1 MTIPHAF
8 PLEPTPIHVSD
19 EVLDDLRARLTLTRP
34 PLDEGNGDWS
44 YGVPD
49 SYLRELVA
57 YWRDG
62 YDWRKAEAAIN
73 IYEHYQVSVAGVPVH
88 FMGKPGRGPR
98 PIPLIL
104 THGWPWTFWHWSK
117 VIDPL
122 ADPAAFG
129 GDPADAFDVI
139 VPSLP
144 GFGFPGPLTGFSDV
158 NFWKVSDLWHTLMTE
173 TLGYEKYAAG
183 GCDIG
188 GILSSQLGHKYADE
202 LYGIHIGS
210 GLPLDFFTGH
220 RAWDFARNRPLTDDQ
235 PADVRARII
244 ELDHRSA
251 SHLAVHMLEGATL
264 AHGLSDSPAGL
275 LAWLLER
282 LERQRRQRGVRLH
295 QGRPAHPRHDLL
307 GEQLHRH
314 VDALLR
320 QRQPLPQL
328 ITSRGWPA
336 HRPAVS
342 PRFTERPTDGSGRWL
357 RSGRAGGVPD

>member
-1 MTIPHAF
+1 
-8 PLEPTPIHVSD
+8 
-19 EVLDDLRARLTLTRP
+19 
-34 PLDEGNGDWS
+34 
-44 YGVPD
+44 
-49 SYLRELVA
+49 LVA

-62 YDWRKAEAAIN
+62 YEWRKAEAAIN
-73 IYEHYQVSVAGVPVH
+73 TYEHYQASVADMPVH
-88 FMGKPGRGPR
+88 FMRKPGRGPR
-98 PIPLIL
+98 PVPLIL

-188 GILSSQLGHKYADE
+188 GIISSQLGHKYADE

-210 GLPLDFFTGH
+210 GLPLDFFTGP

-235 PADVRARII
+235 PADVRTRII

-251 SHLAVHMLEGATL
+251 SHLAVHMLDGATL
-264 AHGLSDSPAGL
+264 GPRAQRLTRRTARLAAG
-275 LAWLLER
+275 ALER
-282 LERQRRQRGVRLH
+282 MERQRRRRRVRLH
-295 QGRPAHPRHDLL
+295 QERPPHPRHDLL

-320 QRQPLPQL
+320 QRQPLPL
-328 ITSRGWPA
+328 GP
-336 HRPAVS
+336 RP
-342 PRFTERPTDGSGRWL
+342 RPHP
-357 RSGRAGGVPD
+357 GRAGPGGSHVRHVREPARHPHR

>member
-1 MTIPHAF
+1 MTTPDAF
-8 PLEPTPIHVSD
+8 PLEPTSIRVSD

-34 PLDEGNGDWS
+34 PLDERNADWS

-62 YDWRKAEAAIN
+62 YDWRQAEAAIN
-73 IYEHYQVSVAGVPVH
+73 AYEHYQVSVAGVPVH
-88 FMGKPGRGPR
+88 FMRKPGRGPR

-129 GDPADAFDVI
+129 GDPVDAFDVI

-144 GFGFPGPLTGFSDV
+144 GFGFPGPLTGFPDV

-188 GILSSQLGHKYADE
+188 GIVSSQLGHKYADE

-210 GLPLDFFTGH
+210 GLRLDFFTGP

-235 PADVRARII
+235 PADVRTRII

-251 SHLAVHMLEGATL
+251 SHLAVHMLDGATL
-264 AHGLSDSPAGL
+264 AHGLSDSPAGCSPGCWN
-275 LAWLLER
+275 A
-282 LERQRRQRGVRLH
+282 GTP
-295 QGRPAHPRHDLL
+295 GATTAATSSPSSPGTTCSPTPRST
-307 GEQLHRH
+307 G
-314 VDALLR
+314 
-320 QRQPLPQL
+320 
-328 ITSRGWPA
+328 
-336 HRPAVS
+336 
-342 PRFTERPTDGSGRWL
+342 
-357 RSGRAGGVPD
+357 